1 MTSSHRWWT
10 WGRWTSSG
18 STGSRGPSSGL
29 SPFSPSLKLNR
40 LVENLIIT
48 FIFKLWPSKISFI
61 WTNQRIWTRAKCL
74 LFCLGWAGWCHGEVL
89 GHAHVHHQ
97 CPSEDGHEGSGTAT
111 CTGASAW
118 EGWLLLFRYAKMFS
132 KQGFMQEML
141 STFRLKNLK
150 FCEEVHTSSH
160 QMIFK
165 HNARNVTMTMKCE
178 LEIKWKT
185 FLFSSQVA
193 IQNLLYCY

>member
-1 MTSSHRWWT
+1 MRYIFNQIKLLGIGLLEIHVQSVPTVGQMTSSHRWWT

-40 LVENLIIT
+40 LLENLIIT

-74 LFCLGWAGWCHGEVL
+74 LFCLGWAGWRHGEVL
-89 GHAHVHHQ
+89 RHAHVHHQ

-118 EGWLLLFRYAKMFS
+118 EGWLFFR
-132 KQGFMQEML
+132 
-141 STFRLKNLK
+141 
-150 FCEEVHTSSH
+150 
-160 QMIFK
+160 
-165 HNARNVTMTMKCE
+165 
-178 LEIKWKT
+178 
-185 FLFSSQVA
+185 
-193 IQNLLYCY
+193 